1 MLLADWCCVAVRRPG
16 RSCWRPGRRTAVLLA
31 DLRDPARA
39 DGAAAF
45 ANGEAQALLH
55 RDGLDQLDLHLGVVT
70 GHDHLGALGEGH
82 DARHVRGAEVELR
95 AVVVEER
102 RVPATLVLAEDVD
115 LGLEV
120 GVRSG
125 GAGLDDDLAALDLL
139 ALDAAKQQ
147 ADVLARLAL
156 VEQLAEHLDAGDGR
170 RHLLFLDADDVDRLV
185 DLDDAPLDAAGDD
198 GAAAGDRED
207 VLDGHEEGLL
217 DLADR
222 LRHGGV
228 NGIHELEQLG
238 APLRVA
244 LERLQ
249 RRDAD
254 DRDVVAGELVLR
266 QQLADLELDELEDLL
281 VVDHVGLVQRHD
293 DRRDADLAGQEDV
306 LLGLRHRAVGRG
318 DDEDRAV
325 HLRGTRDHVLDVVSV
340 TRAVDVRVVTR
351 LRLVLDV
358 RDRDRD
364 ATLALLRR
372 LVDLVERREGVEVR
386 VLVVQDLGDG
396 SGQRRLAMVDVTDGA
411 DVDVR
416 LGPLELGLR
425 HFLSLLG
432 LGTTTPV
439 SLVVWLLLAV
449 GLGHSP
455 WAFAMISFATF
466 EGTSA

>member
-1 MLLADWCCVAVRRPG
+1 MAAAANLRWPPPTGLLLG
-16 RSCWRPGRRTAVLLA
+16 
-31 DLRDPARA
+31 DLGDPARA

-45 ANGEAQALLH
+45 ADGEAQTFLH
-55 RDGLDQLDLHLGVVT
+55 GDGLDQLELHLGVVAR
-70 GHDHLGALGEGH
+70 HDHLGALGEGD
-82 DARHVRGAEVELR
+82 DAGHVRRTEVELR

-102 RVPATLVLAEDVD
+102 RVPATLVLAQDVD

-120 GVRSG
+120 GVRRR
-125 GAGLDDDLAALDLL
+125 GAGLDDDHAALDVL
-139 ALDAAKQQ
+139 ALGATKQQ
-147 ADVLARLAL
+147 TDVFTGLTLI
-156 VEQLAEHLDAGDGR
+156 EQLAEHLDAGDRGG
-170 RHLLFLDADDVDRLV
+170 LLLRADTDDVDGLV
-185 DLDDAPLDAAGDD
+185 DLDDPALDAAGDD
-198 GAAAGDRED
+198 RAATGDRED
-207 VLDGHEEGLL
+207 VLDRHEERLLGVTHGLR
-217 DLADR
+217 DVGV
-222 LRHGGV
+222 HGL
-228 NGIHELEQLG
+228 HELEQLC
-238 APLRVA
+238 APLGVA

-254 DRDVVAGELVLR
+254 DRKVVAVELVLR
-266 QQLADLELDELEDLL
+266 EQLADLELDELEDLL

-396 SGQRRLAMVDVTDGA
+396 SGQRRLSMVDVTDGA

-439 SLVVWLLLAV
+439 SLVVW
-449 GLGHSP
+449 GYSP
-455 WAFAMISFATF
+455 WGWVIRR
-466 EGTSA
+466 GP